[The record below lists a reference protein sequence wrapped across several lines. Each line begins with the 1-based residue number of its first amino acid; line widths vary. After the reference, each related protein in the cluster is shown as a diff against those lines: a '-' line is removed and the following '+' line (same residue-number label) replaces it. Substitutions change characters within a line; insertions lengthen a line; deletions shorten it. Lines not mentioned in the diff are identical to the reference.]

1 MSRIEFP
8 TSPPLRAFCMVAA
21 LAMVTQLFFLVEPPF
36 ADRIV
41 QLMWDKTVHFL
52 FFGTIAFFLWIA
64 TAKRWPLAI
73 WILVAVVGALDET
86 HQAFVPG
93 RNSDFRD
100 WLADGFGAAAALL
113 IATRVE
119 SRGQAALSLLAQRDP
134 GIIPVND
141 TASPQRGSPSV
152 PEGD

>member
-1 MSRIEFP
+1 VNRIEFP
-8 TSPPLRAFCMVAA
+8 TTPGLRAFCMLAA
-21 LAMVTQLFFLVEPPF
+21 LAMIAQLFFLVEPPF

-73 WILVAVVGALDET
+73 WIVVLAIGAIDET
-86 HQAFVPG
+86 RQAYEPG
-93 RNSDFRD
+93 RNSDIND

-113 IATRVE
+113 V
-119 SRGQAALSLLAQRDP
+119 AQKI
-134 GIIPVND
+134 GKK
-141 TASPQRGSPSV
+141 SKY
-152 PEGD
+152 GD